1 MLTLAVGV
9 CGWRTPSQG
18 THQLPFARARTHD
31 RAVDE
36 SVRVTVTVTAAVR
49 VPLAVVW
56 SLLVGT
62 LAGRAAFVARALAD
76 AHPAAPAPASVTETS
91 VVSGDWTCS

>member
-36 SVRVTVTVTAAVR
+36 SVRVTVTAPVR
-49 VPLAVVW
+49 GPLAVVW
-56 SLLVGT
+56 PLLVGT
-62 LAGRAAFVARALAD
+62 LAGHAAFVARALAD
-76 AHPAAPAPASVTETS
+76 AHPVAPARASVTETS